1 MHSTFLHRCIRLS
14 SVSTHP
20 VVNAVNDVILKKC
33 GLFQSWAT
41 WLPCLLAGLL
51 AWSLCQPYS
60 RKYCKKLCKKSAT
73 KNRAPFWS
81 GGWLQQRLRVGLQ
94 SRRHHQHHHHHHQ
107 HQHHH
112 HNNNNNNNKKKDQ
125 KTRSPQGLE
134 TPSSFSMVC
143 LFQFFAEQPP
153 CRLWSASNRTPN
165 NFPVIWIE
173 DPQSIISKIDAIT
186 EWNCWHGV
194 CTFCD
199 HMCSCTQDT
208 ETMLCCDSVSV
219 RVWCVCGCVL
229 SPKRCTFSMHIR
241 PWPQQCL
248 TTSALPMAAPLH
260 FASPTP
266 TGTSNTLHHIT
277 TLMQRQAMTSTV
289 MLQWKS
295 LTPTT
300 SSTPK
305 RNSFILK

>member
-134 TPSSFSMVC
+134 RHRHFQWYAFSSFLLNNLPVDC
-143 LFQFFAEQPP
+143 GQRPTEPPTIFLWYELRTLNPLFRKLMQSQNETVDMGFAP
-153 CRLWSASNRTPN
+153 
-165 NFPVIWIE
+165 F
-173 DPQSIISKIDAIT
+173 AIT
-186 EWNCWHGV
+186 CVHALKTLKLCYVVIQWVSGCDV
-194 CTFCD
+194 CVGACCPRSDARFQ
-199 HMCSCTQDT
+199 CT
-208 ETMLCCDSVSV
+208 
-219 RVWCVCGCVL
+219 
-229 SPKRCTFSMHIR
+229 
-241 PWPQQCL
+241 
-248 TTSALPMAAPLH
+248 
-260 FASPTP
+260 
-266 TGTSNTLHHIT
+266 
-277 TLMQRQAMTSTV
+277 
-289 MLQWKS
+289 
-295 LTPTT
+295 
-300 SSTPK
+300 
-305 RNSFILK
+305 